1 MERLIPER
9 YSEFDAAEYIE
20 TDQDARLHLELCTEL
35 DPGDGSVIRAALNT
49 VARARNMSALARE
62 TGLDRSNIYE
72 ALSEDGN
79 PTLTT
84 LLKITSALGLRLRL
98 EPIETGTDDAPVRHT
113 G

>member
-1 MERLIPER
+1 MPES
-9 YSEFDAAEYIE
+9 YSEFDAAEYIG

-49 VARARNMSALARE
+49 IARARNMSALARD
-62 TGLDRSNIYE
+62 TGLDRSSIYD

-84 LLKITSALGLRLRL
+84 LLKITGALGLRLRL
-98 EPIETGTDDAPVRHT
+98 EPIETGPEDVPSEVAQV
-113 G
+113 

>member
-1 MERLIPER
+1 MTES

-49 VARARNMSALARE
+49 IARAHNMSALARE
-62 TGLDRSNIYE
+62 AGLDRSNIYE

-84 LLKITSALGLRLRL
+84 LLKITNALGLRLRL
-98 EPIETGTDDAPVRHT
+98 EPIETGAEDAPVHHT
-113 G
+113 I

>member
-1 MERLIPER
+1 MPER
-9 YSEFDAAEYIE
+9 YSEFNAAEYIE

-49 VARARNMSALARE
+49 IARARNMSALARE

-84 LLKITSALGLRLRL
+84 LLRIATALGLRLRL
-98 EPIETGTDDAPVRHT
+98 EPIETGTEDTPVRHT

>member
-1 MERLIPER
+1 MPES

-35 DPGDGSVIRAALNT
+35 DPGDGSVIRAALST
-49 VARARNMSALARE
+49 IARARNMSALARE
-62 TGLDRSNIYE
+62 TGLDRSSIYD
-72 ALSEDGN
+72 ALSEEGN

-84 LLKITSALGLRLRL
+84 FLKITGALGLRLRL
-98 EPIETGTDDAPVRHT
+98 EPVERGTEDAQVHHT

>member
-1 MERLIPER
+1 MPER

-49 VARARNMSALARE
+49 VARARNVSALARE
-62 TGLDRSNIYE
+62 IGLDRSNIYE

-98 EPIETGTDDAPVRHT
+98 EPIEMGTEDAPARHT

>member
-1 MERLIPER
+1 MPER

-20 TDQDARLHLELCTEL
+20 TDRDARLHLELCTEL

-49 VARARNMSALARE
+49 IARARNMSALARD

-79 PTLTT
+79 PILTT
-84 LLKITSALGLRLRL
+84 LMKITSALGLRLRL
-98 EPIETGTDDAPVRHT
+98 EPIETGTEDATVRHT